1 MSDGERDGFLNNDT
15 FCMLPWTHMHI
26 WPSGDTY
33 PCCLGDSRMPVGSTQ
48 KNTMQEI
55 WNNNKMKT
63 LRNNMLEGKK
73 SPECRRCYEQEE
85 HGIVTLRK
93 SSNMNLKH
101 HWWKVEETQPDG
113 SAGMVNMAYLDIRFS
128 NLCNLRCRSC
138 GPNFST
144 SWYDDHVKLYGDP
157 GIPQLLKV
165 ADDMDKF
172 FKDLEPMLLDVESV
186 YFAGGEPI
194 ITEEHYRVLEYWLRH
209 NMTDVRL
216 SYTTNFTQMKFK
228 KTPIFEYWNK
238 FDTVDVAASLDAN
251 HLRGEY
257 LRKNLDW
264 GTIVQN
270 RKDMIKYS
278 PDVNFW
284 ITPTVSLYNAMNLP
298 DFHKEWIEE
307 GLIRPEHFRIN
318 PLLDPVF
325 MRIQCLPLG
334 IKHKVRTK
342 YLDHITYLKGIS
354 NKCDKVI
361 DDFNA
366 LISYMDEQSRT
377 DQLFKFFGETDKLD
391 NLRNEKF
398 ADVFPEYGKLRAQH
412 LALDIL
418 KNSG

>member
-1 MSDGERDGFLNNDT
+1 M
-15 FCMLPWTHMHI
+15 
-26 WPSGDTY
+26 
-33 PCCLGDSRMPVGSTQ
+33 
-48 KNTMQEI
+48 
-55 WNNNKMKT
+55 
-63 LRNNMLEGKK
+63 
-73 SPECRRCYEQEE
+73 
-85 HGIVTLRK
+85 
-93 SSNMNLKH
+93 
-101 HWWKVEETQPDG
+101 
-113 SAGMVNMAYLDIRFS
+113 
-128 NLCNLRCRSC
+128 
-138 GPNFST
+138 
-144 SWYDDHVKLYGDP
+144 KLYGDP

-398 ADVFPEYGKLRAQH
+398 TDVFPEYGELRAQH